1 MNDEELAAKY
11 EDRLRRY
18 CGLTRM
24 PRVCVELTCDAHLV
38 EKYAAQ
44 IGLMTAASLLGRLFC
59 EVQAIVPAVSLHP
72 SIRHTERTLAA
83 ALNRELARARPAE
96 LRGPSAGSGPS
107 RSLRVHFGCDHEA
120 DVKYIGSGW
129 TGIVGAEVETSDL
142 REDENPFG
150 PAMSA
155 ILASAEVFLLA
166 LDATHAVRAVSLNTW
181 DWNLH
186 PSGGPAWQ
194 EGLELGEVWTVGVG
208 SVGSAAL
215 YFLNLSRLRLAVSLL
230 DGDELK
236 LENISRSPIFSA
248 EDKEGDAKVDVAAR
262 YLRANGA
269 VVRAAEAKWLHESPL
284 WASRMPGHPD
294 LLISTANEHHVR
306 WHIESAYPPVQ
317 LHASTGRNWQATL
330 FRHIPI
336 VDPCSLCIFP
346 DEGVSAPLTCAT
358 SEVVDHN
365 TKKPVD
371 ASLPF
376 LSYAAGLMIA
386 IEAFKLASGEHQ
398 TSRRIYLQTRGDPP
412 VLCLPMSP
420 LATCS
425 CRNRQARLHLSAIEG
440 SKFQSLSRS

>member
-1 MNDEELAAKY
+1 
-11 EDRLRRY
+11 
-18 CGLTRM
+18 M
-24 PRVCVELTCDAHLV
+24 PRVCIELTCDARLV

-44 IGLMTAASLLGRLFC
+44 IGLITAASLLGRLFC
-59 EVQAIVPAVSLHP
+59 EVQAMAPEVPLHP

-83 ALNRELARARPAE
+83 ALNREIARARPAE
-96 LRGPSAGSGPS
+96 LRGPSPGSGPS
-107 RSLRVHFGCDHEA
+107 RTLRVHFGRDHEA
-120 DVKYIGSGW
+120 DVKYFGSGW
-129 TGIVGAEVETSDL
+129 TGIVGAEIETIDL

-155 ILASAEVFLLA
+155 ILAGAEVFLLA
-166 LDATHAVRAVSLNTW
+166 LDVTHAVRAASLNTW
-181 DWNLH
+181 DWNLQ
-186 PSGGPAWQ
+186 PSVGPSWR

-215 YFLNLSRLRLAVSLL
+215 YFLTLSKLRCAVSLF

-248 EDKEGDAKVDVAAR
+248 EDREGEAKVDVAAR
-262 YLRANGA
+262 YLRANGTE
-269 VVRAAEAKWLHESPL
+269 VRAVEPKWIHESSL

-358 SEVVDHN
+358 GEVVDHN
-365 TKKPVD
+365 IKKLVD

-386 IEAFKLASGEHQ
+386 IEAFKLASGKHQ
-398 TSRRIYLQTRGDPP
+398 ASRRIYLQTRGDPL
-412 VLCLPMSP
+412 VLCLPMSS

-425 CRNRQARLHLSAIEG
+425 CHIRQARIHLSAIEG
-440 SKFQSLSRS
+440 SRFESLSRS